1 MVPEPTGSG
10 RRIDSGN
17 QADIRRF
24 ELQVPAAG
32 TASHITRREPFAVRS
47 GCIIAEPS
55 MSRTSLALNHA
66 RGLAIALV
74 VGVHAVLAYLQYQ
87 PSPAIGFA
95 RAPYAWRV
103 VPIIDAQ
110 HWIGF
115 DLFCA
120 LQFVVLMPFMFF
132 LSGLFVWTSLS
143 RRGGW
148 TFLRDRLIRIGVPFM
163 IGVYFLMPLAYYPA
177 YRVGAADP
185 SWSAFWAQWGS
196 LPFWASGPLWF
207 LWQIL
212 VLDIAAAALLSL
224 AGKRVVHS
232 ARKAIDFPA
241 RYLVALAAMSA
252 LAYVPFA
259 AIFNPWHLDQIGP
272 FALFPSRTLH
282 FAVYFLA
289 GVVVGIGGTD
299 DGLLRSD
306 GMLARRWALWWGL
319 TLVGWVAWMLMMALT
334 MDTAPLGI
342 RPVPHLDILADL
354 MFALAS
360 MAGCFAFAALFL
372 RFSAS
377 RWPTAE
383 SLSDNAYGIYL
394 IHYPFVV
401 WLQYLLLGFMVP
413 AVAKASIAFSGA
425 LLLSWGIASALR
437 CTSIGA
443 LVIGAGRRTKSWT
456 DRPHRHDDRACAGE
470 SRGGRRFTLRTDRRT
485 VETLDRSGAA
495 AADRASNTGHAGSGV
510 AACGMPR

>member
-1 MVPEPTGSG
+1 
-10 RRIDSGN
+10 
-17 QADIRRF
+17 
-24 ELQVPAAG
+24 
-32 TASHITRREPFAVRS
+32 
-47 GCIIAEPS
+47 

-74 VGVHAVLAYLQYQ
+74 VGVHAVLAYLQFQ
-87 PSPAIGFA
+87 PSPTLEFA
-95 RAPYAWRV
+95 TPPYAWRV
-103 VPIIDAQ
+103 VPIIDTQ

-148 TFLRDRLIRIGVPFM
+148 TFLRDRLVRIGLPFI
-163 IGVYFLMPLAYYPA
+163 IGVYLLMPLAYYPA

-185 SWSAFWAQWGS
+185 SWPAFWAQWQS

-224 AGKRVVHS
+224 AGKRLVHF
-232 ARKAIDFPA
+232 ARMAVDFPA
-241 RYLVALAAMSA
+241 RYFVALAAVSA

-259 AIFNPWHLDQIGP
+259 AMFDPWHVDQIGP
-272 FALFPSRTLH
+272 FAVFPSRTLH
-282 FAVYFLA
+282 FAVFFFA
-289 GVVVGIGGTD
+289 GVIVGIGGID

-306 GMLARRWALWWGL
+306 GMLARRWARWSAL
-319 TLVGWVAWMLMMALT
+319 TLAGWIAWMLLTALA
-334 MDTAPLGI
+334 MDTAPLRIG
-342 RPVPHLDILADL
+342 PVPHLDIVADL
-354 MFALAS
+354 VFALAS

-372 RFSAS
+372 RFSAR
-377 RWPTAE
+377 RWPTAQ

-401 WLQYLLLGFMVP
+401 WLQYLVLRSTMP
-413 AVAKASIAFSGA
+413 AVAKASIVLSGA

-437 CTSIGA
+437 RTSIGA
-443 LVIGAGRRTKSWT
+443 LVIGAGWRTKSRT
-456 DRPHRHDDRACAGE
+456 DRPHRGKDRAEHRAAVG
-470 SRGGRRFTLRTDRRT
+470 DHAA
-485 VETLDRSGAA
+485 GAA
-495 AADRASNTGHAGSGV
+495 SLSELGAGPS
-510 AACGMPR
+510 RR